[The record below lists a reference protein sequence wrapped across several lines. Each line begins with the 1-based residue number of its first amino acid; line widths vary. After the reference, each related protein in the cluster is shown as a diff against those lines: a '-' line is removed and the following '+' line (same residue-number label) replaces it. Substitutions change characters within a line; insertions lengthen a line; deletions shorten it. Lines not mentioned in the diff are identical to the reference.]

1 MFRRYSLRTYVEEP
15 MFKPILKPIPVSVLH
30 WFNIGLNIENN
41 IDLDEGRVVPP
52 CGALL
57 PLYFIQLLNPIFG
70 TIFIQFET
78 LFYIGFS
85 LDFSLDFS
93 LVFLEH
99 MLIR

>member
-57 PLYFIQLLNPIFG
+57 PLYFIQLLNPILA
-70 TIFIQFET
+70 QFLSNLRHYFT
-78 LFYIGFS
+78 
-85 LDFSLDFS
+85 
-93 LVFLEH
+93 LVFH
-99 MLIR
+99 WIFHWIFHWYF